1 MRISYTVADGLGP
14 FETVENEKSRA
25 AALFFH
31 GFFLKKRE
39 KTFIMIKKIY
49 GKENKKVI

>member
-1 MRISYTVADGLGP
+1 MYTADAGLGLLDA
-14 FETVENEKSRA
+14 VENEKSRA